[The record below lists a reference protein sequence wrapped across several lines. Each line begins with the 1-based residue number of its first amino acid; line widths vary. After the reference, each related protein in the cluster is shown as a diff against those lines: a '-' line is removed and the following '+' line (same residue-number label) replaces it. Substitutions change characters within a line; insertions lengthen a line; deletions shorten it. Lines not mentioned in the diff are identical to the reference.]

1 MAQISSYPSLTPQLG
16 DKVLG
21 SNSVDASGTAVVG
34 NPTAQFTLTSVKTL
48 VDQEFVQQ
56 LSSSNVT
63 DQAFPAV
70 ATKIVFGALDT
81 SNVNVTI
88 DATGVV
94 TFVTAGTYYVQQ
106 KYLYGVLSQVTRYF
120 LFRSI
125 HTAGG
130 AASQYGPASLD
141 VQTAALTNTG
151 RVPMYIDYMITAAAG
166 DQLEFE
172 FILDANGNTA
182 ANLAYLYNR
191 TINQWGP
198 SIPSAQVII
207 SKLI

>member
-172 FILDANGNTA
+172 FILDANGNTGA
-182 ANLAYLYNR
+182 DLAYLYNR
-191 TINQWGP
+191 TINQWGT